1 MPTPIETLIDQSA
14 TISHFASNSRYSG
27 LPLATLEGPDG
38 RQIVYVTRR
47 FVPATESGPS
57 DPIHVVTKG
66 ERPDHLAAQYLA
78 DPERYWEI
86 CDLNLV
92 RHPNELTSEAGAVVR
107 LPGGGG
113 AAQTEGFF
121 PI

>member
-14 TISHFASNSRYSG
+14 TISHFASNSRYAG
-27 LPLATLEGPDG
+27 LPLAALAGADG

-47 FVPATESGPS
+47 FVPPTEAGPL

-66 ERPDHLAAQYLA
+66 ERPDHLAAEHLG

-92 RHPNELTSEAGAVVR
+92 RHPHELTSEPGAVVR

-113 AAQTEGFF
+113 AGQTEGFF

>member
-14 TISHFASNSRYSG
+14 TISHFASNSRYAG
-27 LPLATLEGPDG
+27 IPLAVLNGPDG

-47 FVPATESGPS
+47 FVPAAESDPF
-57 DPIHVVTKG
+57 DPIHVVTEK
-66 ERPDHLAAQYLA
+66 ERPDHIAAQHLG

-86 CDLNLV
+86 CDHNVV
-92 RHPNELTSEAGAVVR
+92 RRPYELTSEAGAVVR

-113 AAQTEGFF
+113 AGHTEGFF